1 MDDSGGDVIGSRRFD
16 CRLLFDGRD
25 VVGVVVEGFGIVVW
39 VLVAC
44 FFNIFCSL
52 FPSYYDVWYDVS
64 PCVSSS
70 LPAKRLAI
78 CISTPDAIGGTGNRV
93 FPSFRGKTKKMTH
106 RRRQQPAERHGTA
119 MSPSICFALSYDI
132 STNIIFRY
140 YQSSSDR

>member
-1 MDDSGGDVIGSRRFD
+1 MIGSRRFD

-25 VVGVVVEGFGIVVW
+25 VGVVVEGFGIVVW

-52 FPSYYDVWYDVS
+52 FPSYYDVSYGMLYHHASVPRFPPKGWRYVS
-64 PCVSSS
+64 QLPMQLAGQVIGSS
-70 LPAKRLAI
+70 LPRKNEKNDTSSSS
-78 CISTPDAIGGTGNRV
+78 C
-93 FPSFRGKTKKMTH
+93 
-106 RRRQQPAERHGTA
+106 QQPAERHGTA